1 MGPAGC
7 GVTMVE
13 HAARLCDP
21 ATEQEFESVD
31 QAQQPPYAPPPCN
44 ARRPGLAHRDTIPWY
59 GDVAAAPPRQ
69 LGAPRGLSKAA
80 TQQQRTV
87 TPVQHIDQAWDQASG
102 QPSAAW
108 AEPPTAP
115 LAAPIRNALLW
126 ARDRPDYEQWVIG
139 QVHYWRRVQASLA
152 DATRAWRAGLLSH
165 VRDVLPPGYNGPLH
179 RELLLASGHED
190 TEVIADIM
198 AGFRMRGVLPDTQLF
213 RNKGG
218 ADLPD
223 AAALDRALEHAL
235 DGKDALLLEMLQN
248 PKREPDMAEVLRV
261 TQEECAAGKLDGPWE
276 AWIDA
281 DGRVNSTVPF
291 DRWLPTRRFP
301 YVQHRTATSYRVR
314 PIDDATASGLNLA
327 VATQERMR
335 MAGLASLLD
344 AVSFIAENFRDWGDD
359 GVPLIA
365 KGDHAQAYRQWPV
378 HPDDMPLLVCL
389 VWDDSVGHAGGFRA
403 YAHKAL
409 PFGAFGAVWGY
420 TRVAASVNHPLR
432 RIFSVPQYAYVDDFH
447 RASPARWAALHEWV
461 FQELHTMLG
470 IPLKES
476 KNQGPAAVLDL
487 LGLDVLSTP
496 RWAGLRLTAK
506 RRAALSD
513 VVDAALRAQRLSK
526 RDAAKLGGQ
535 LGFATSAMF
544 GRVGR
549 AYASPVSAHAGGW
562 SGRLAHALS
571 WWKALLRCPLYHKRV
586 HGKDRPVVIGWVDG
600 SWDMDAGT
608 GAIGGM
614 LLSPTHGGHS
624 FSAHIPPHLRAELLK
639 AGKKQQDTQSELL
652 AVLVL
657 LLTCPDA
664 VRGARLVLFEDN
676 TPALE
681 NIRRGA
687 AGDDDS
693 MAIVGAI
700 WLLLGVLGTE
710 VWIEW
715 VASESNPA
723 DSFSRPDEPDKRAE
737 AAALAQRYR
746 LRAAEPCLPASFH
759 MDADAWATAVA
770 AAQEDWAH
778 NDRSH
783 RARTALRLKAVDAAT
798 LAALLGAIT
807 FDSDDKQITLGWIR
821 TRRAGAVAAATHFH
835 AELLRLL
842 CLAAQPHASG
852 QGATTVV
859 LRKAAWPRTLQ
870 GSRRCTAMALVQKAR
885 GPRAATARWWP
896 CAPEPGVTPL
906 AEGDVVIGFYEVTID
921 GAKERRQA
929 APLRKL
935 GLHAAGAAARP
946 RAPAVRP

>member
-1 MGPAGC
+1 
-7 GVTMVE
+7 VVE
-13 HAARLCDP
+13 HAARLRDP
-21 ATEQEFESVD
+21 VTEQEFEGVD
-31 QAQQPPYAPPPCN
+31 HAQQAPFAPPPRIP
-44 ARRPGLAHRDTIPWY
+44 RRPGPVHPDTIPWY
-59 GDVAAAPPRQ
+59 GDAAAAPARH
-69 LGAPRGLSKAA
+69 LGATRQCGKAA
-80 TQQQRTV
+80 TQVQRTI
-87 TPVQHIDQAWDQASG
+87 TPVQHIDQAWDHANG

-115 LAAPIRNALLW
+115 LAAPIRSALLW
-126 ARDRPDYEQWVIG
+126 ARDCPDYEQWVIG
-139 QVHYWRRVQASLA
+139 QVHYWKRVQASLA
-152 DATRAWRAGLLSH
+152 DATRAWRAGLSSH
-165 VRDVLPPGYNGPLH
+165 VRDVLPPEYNGPLH

-190 TEVIADIM
+190 TDVIADIM
-198 AGFRMRGVLPDTQLF
+198 SGFRMRGVLPDTQLF
-213 RNKGG
+213 ENVEST
-218 ADLPD
+218 DLPD

-235 DGKDALLLEMLQN
+235 DSRDSMLLEMLQN
-248 PKREPDMAEVLRV
+248 SKREPDMAEVLRV

-276 AWIDA
+276 VWLDA
-281 DGRVNSTVPF
+281 AGCVNSTVPF
-291 DRWLPTRRFP
+291 ARWLPTRRFP
-301 YVQHRTATSYRVR
+301 RVQSRTATSYKVR

-335 MAGLASLLD
+335 MAGLVSLLD
-344 AVSFIAENFRDWGDD
+344 AASFIAETFSDWGAD

-378 HPDDMPLLVCL
+378 HPDDVPLLVCL
-389 VWDDSVGHAGGFRA
+389 VWDDSVGHAGGYRA

-432 RIFSVPQYAYVDDFH
+432 RIFSVPQNAYVDDFH

-461 FQELHTMLG
+461 FHELHTMLG
-470 IPLKES
+470 IPLKEG

-487 LGLDVLSTP
+487 LGLDVISTQ

-513 VVDAALRAQRLSK
+513 DVDAALRAQRLSK
-526 RDAAKLGGQ
+526 RDAARLGGQ

-544 GRVGR
+544 GRIGR
-549 AYASPVSAHAGGW
+549 AYTSPVSAHAGGW
-562 SGRLAHALS
+562 SRRLAHALS
-571 WWKALLRCPLYHKRV
+571 WWKALLQCPLYHKRV
-586 HGKDRPVVIGWVDG
+586 HGTDRPVVIGWVDG
-600 SWDMDAGT
+600 SWDMEAGA

-614 LLSPTHGGHS
+614 LLSTTHGSHS
-624 FSAHIPPHLRAELLK
+624 FSAHIPPHLCAELLK
-639 AGKKQQDTQSELL
+639 VGKKQRNTQSELL

-657 LLTCPDA
+657 LLTCPEV

-693 MAIVGAI
+693 VAIVGAI

-710 VWIEW
+710 LWIEW

-723 DSFSRPDEPDKRAE
+723 DCFSRPDEPDKQAE
-737 AAALAQRYR
+737 AAALAQRYH
-746 LRAAEPCLPASFH
+746 LRAAEPRFPATFH
-759 MDADAWATAVA
+759 MDAGAWAAAVS

-783 RARTALRLKAVDAAT
+783 RARTALRLMAVDAGT
-798 LAALLGAIT
+798 LAALLAAIA
-807 FDSDDKQITLGWIR
+807 FDADDKQITLGWIR

-835 AELLRLL
+835 ADLLRLL
-842 CLAAQPHASG
+842 CLAARPHVSG
-852 QGATTVV
+852 QGATTVI
-859 LRKAAWPRTLQ
+859 LRKAAWPRAPT
-870 GSRRCTAMALVQKAR
+870 GAVRCTATAVIEGA
-885 GPRAATARWWP
+885 GSTRAPAARWWP
-896 CAPEPGVTPL
+896 CAPAPDTAVF
-906 AEGDVVIGFYEVTID
+906 AENDVAIGFYVVGIA

-935 GLHAAGAAARP
+935 GLEAAGAGARP
-946 RAPAVRP
+946 RRRAEPP